1 MPKQALKTIEQER
14 GKPLDRIIPP
24 LVNRVGVVEAG
35 KKLGISAATVG
46 KWLKDNGYAPSTKW
60 GKATTAQEHADI
72 EAAHDR
78 VNAAR
83 ALAGQPSIE
92 AEVESW

>member
-1 MPKQALKTIEQER
+1 MKKLEKFAAEK

-24 LVNRVGVVEAG
+24 LVNRVGVVKAG
-35 KKLGISAATVG
+35 EKLGFSPSTIS
-46 KWLKDNGYAPSTKW
+46 KWLTDNGYVSSTTW
-60 GKATTAQEHADI
+60 GKATTASEHADI

-92 AEVESW
+92 QEVEAL